1 MSSQSSETTKR
12 LTIDVWADVICP
24 WCYLGEA
31 RLAAAIEQ
39 AAHGPDVDL
48 RVHTFQLHPSAP
60 TEPRPV
66 LDDLAKKFEVTRER
80 AEAMEDHMAQLV
92 RAEGLPYVADR
103 SVGNTLDAL
112 RLVHLAEE
120 YGVGWELLRAIQ
132 LESFSNE
139 PAAYEHDGLTQLA
152 VGVGVPE
159 AEAREV
165 LASDRYAEAV
175 RTDHERALDLGATG
189 VPFVVLGG
197 AGAGIPGAVTT
208 EQYGRAIDRAWE
220 RLHGEVLG

>member
-1 MSSQSSETTKR
+1 MSNQSSETTTR

-39 AAHGPDVDL
+39 ATHGGDVDL

-60 TEPRPV
+60 TEPRSV
-66 LDDLAKKFEVTRER
+66 LDYLAKRFGVTRER
-80 AEAMEDHMAQLV
+80 AEAMEGHVAQLAA
-92 RAEGLPYVADR
+92 AEGLPYVADR
-103 SVGNTLDAL
+103 SVSNTLDAL

-120 YGVGWELLRAIQ
+120 YGLGWELLRAIQ
-132 LESFSNE
+132 LESFSNT
-139 PAAYEHDGLTQLA
+139 PTAYEHDGLTQLA
-152 VGVGVPE
+152 VDLGVPE
-159 AEAREV
+159 VEAREV
-165 LASDRYAEAV
+165 LASDRYADAV
-175 RTDHERALDLGATG
+175 RADHERAIDLGATG

-197 AGAGIPGAVTT
+197 GRAGIPGAVTT
-208 EQYGRAIDRAWE
+208 EQYARAIDRAWG

>member
-1 MSSQSSETTKR
+1 MSDQSSEPTTR

-39 AAHGPDVDL
+39 AAHGGDVDL
-48 RVHTFQLHPSAP
+48 RVHTFQLYPSAP
-60 TEPRPV
+60 GEPRSV
-66 LDDLAKKFEVTRER
+66 LDHLARKFGVTRAR
-80 AEAMEDHMAQLV
+80 AEAMEDHMAQLA

-103 SVGNTLDAL
+103 AVSNTLDAL

-132 LESFSNE
+132 LAFFSDK
-139 PAAYEHDGLTQLA
+139 ATAFEHDGLTQMAVA
-152 VGVGVPE
+152 VGVPA
-159 AEAREV
+159 AEARVV
-165 LASDRYAEAV
+165 LASDRYEDAV
-175 RTDHERALDLGATG
+175 RADHERAVDLGATG

-197 AGAGIPGAVTT
+197 NSTGIPGAITT
-208 EQYGRAIDRAWE
+208 EQYARAIDRAWE